1 MKIPEKGV
9 RKIHMFILVFII
21 SLLLY
26 GGLVYYIGWRGLHWL
41 RPESSSRRFKILY
54 ILIVALA
61 ASSFIVGR
69 MTGLTFMN
77 IIGAYWMACFYLLL
91 LLVPLAHVTVI
102 LLRLTRLPRHRTQ
115 KVAGFLT
122 LGLLIFF
129 MAYGSYNAFSPVVR
143 DYDIQVDKGSSSLDS
158 LHIVMAAD
166 MHFGLLSGENHAERF
181 VEKTNELNP
190 DMILLPGDLFDDDVQ
205 PFLDQEIDKVF
216 SKLHA
221 PLGVYASLGNHDRHD
236 GTMQELIEALEEGG
250 ITVLYDETV
259 DVQGQLTLIGRK
271 DRIDDE
277 RLPLNFLME
286 STDPVKPKILMDHQP
301 YELDIAQQA
310 GIDLMVSGHTHRGQ
324 VFPGNLFTNAI
335 YENDWGHLQK
345 EQMHSIV
352 TSGFGFWGPPIR
364 IGTRSEI
371 VSIQVQF
378 E

>member
-1 MKIPEKGV
+1 
-9 RKIHMFILVFII
+9 MFILIFII

-54 ILIVALA
+54 SLVVLLA

-69 MTGLTFMN
+69 MTGLTFIN

-102 LLRLTRLPRHRTQ
+102 LLRLTRLPRHGTQ
-115 KVAGFLT
+115 KWAGFIT

-129 MAYGSYNAFSPVVR
+129 MAYGSFNAFSPVVR
-143 DYDIQVDKGSSSLDS
+143 DYEIQIEKGSSSLDS

-166 MHFGLLSGENHAERF
+166 MHFGLLSNKNHAERF
-181 VEKTNELNP
+181 VEKANALNP
-190 DMILLPGDLFDDDVQ
+190 DLILLPGDLFDDDVQ
-205 PFLDQEIDKVF
+205 PFLDQEIDKVL

-221 PLGVYASLGNHDRHD
+221 PMGIYASLGNHDRHD
-236 GTMQELIEALEEGG
+236 GTMMELIEALEQGG
-250 ITVLYDETV
+250 INVLYDETV
-259 DVQGQLTLIGRK
+259 DVQGDFTLIGRK
-271 DRIDDE
+271 DRIDRD
-277 RLPLNFLME
+277 RLALNLLTTGINTE
-286 STDPVKPKILMDHQP
+286 KPIILIDHQP
-301 YELDIAQQA
+301 YELNVAQQS

-324 VFPGNLFTNAI
+324 IFPGNLLTDAI

-371 VSIQVQF
+371 VSIEVEF